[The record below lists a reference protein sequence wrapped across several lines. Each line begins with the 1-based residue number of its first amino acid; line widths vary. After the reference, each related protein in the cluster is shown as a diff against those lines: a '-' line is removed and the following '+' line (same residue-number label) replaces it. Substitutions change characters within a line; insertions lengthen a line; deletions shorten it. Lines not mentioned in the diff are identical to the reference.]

1 MKLKSST
8 NCIIETNKRARAR
21 SRFSSNEAQQEWK
34 ARVVLAR
41 QLRQQKTNRPSWTIK
56 GLVRMYNSKQLI
68 AMLGSVKAPS

>member
-1 MKLKSST
+1 MALKSKS

-34 ARVVLAR
+34 GRVVLAR
-41 QLRQQKTNRPSWTIK
+41 QLRQQKSNRPGWTIK
-56 GLVRMYNSKQLI
+56 GLVRMFNTQQLI